1 MTQGEMFSDL
11 ALEQQYDNMI
21 KALDMKQETPEE
33 AAERFYPIPKGGSIW
48 NPSEDDCIKA
58 NKQEGFIEGTK
69 WQAERMYSK
78 EDLKEAFEAGHKK
91 GFSGYPNTE
100 NWKELPFE
108 KWFEQFKKK

>member
-33 AAERFYPIPKGGSIW
+33 AAERFYPIPKGGSMW
-48 NPSEDDCIKA
+48 MPSRDDLNKA

-69 WQAERMYSK
+69 WQAERMYS
-78 EDLKEAFEAGHKK
+78 EEEVFNLCREFAIFVQRNGPSYKK
-91 GFSGYPNTE
+91 QQE
-100 NWKELPFE
+100 
-108 KWFEQFKKK
+108 WFEQFKKK